1 MGGCEFK
8 VSVLLNQGNGV
19 EYLSA
24 KNGLKG
30 KIHGNC
36 LRRRCQWY
44 VWNNLRGKEFYVQE
58 AE

>member
-1 MGGCEFK
+1 M
-8 VSVLLNQGNGV
+8 LNQGNGV